1 MLIFAYG
8 FLDYNE
14 KECHTAI
21 SKYKTRPLP
30 YNPYLRTME
39 LDNLPEFKAL
49 PELKEKLLKYGI
61 AKAFSEGD
69 IILDD
74 NAHISSIPIVVSGS
88 IRVMRIDDDGRE
100 ILLYYIKAG
109 ESCIMS
115 FLGGMHNDTSKVR
128 AIAEEHCHILFI
140 PIDKVNMLIREYPQ
154 WLDYIF
160 RLYHKRFEELLEV
173 VNAVA
178 FKKMDERL
186 LNFIKKKCELTQ
198 SETLLVTHEQLANE
212 LGTARVVVSRL
223 LKQMED
229 LGLVKLGRNKITLL
243 ASTAL

>member
-1 MLIFAYG
+1 
-8 FLDYNE
+8 
-14 KECHTAI
+14 
-21 SKYKTRPLP
+21 
-30 YNPYLRTME
+30 ME
-39 LDNLPEFKAL
+39 LDNLIEFRSSPEI
-49 PELKEKLLKYGI
+49 KEKLTAYGI
-61 AKAFSEGD
+61 AKTFLEGD
-69 IILDD
+69 IILNE
-74 NAHISSIPIVVSGS
+74 NAYIRAIPIVTRGS
-88 IRVMRIDDDGRE
+88 IRVMRTEENGRE

-115 FLGGMHNDTSKVR
+115 FLGGMHHDTSKVK
-128 AIAEEHCHILFI
+128 AVAEEDTEILFI
-140 PIDKVNMLIREYPQ
+140 PVDKVSLLIKEYPE

-198 SETLLVTHEQLANE
+198 SHTLYVTHEQLANE

-229 LGLVKLGRNKITLL
+229 EGLVKLGRNKISLTP
-243 ASTAL
+243 